1 MWQRLRSPLLF
12 LSLGMNVA
20 FLVVLGFLY
29 FTGFPGGKKGLYHD
43 RHPGHRTHEKHR
55 EKRPKDPG
63 WRFYRHKVGVSET
76 QWRNLRPDMEAFHRK
91 AYRIC
96 RRIRKLRNEVLRALE
111 SADPDTAVIEQKE
124 EKILQ
129 LKRRKQRLFIEY
141 MRGKKQSLTPG
152 QQERFFGMLRKG
164 RNCDR
169 HARFLE
175 DIPGRKGG
183 QHHRGG

>member
-29 FTGFPGGKKGLYHD
+29 FTGFPEGKEARYRNVD
-43 RHPGHRTHEKHR
+43 PGRRTHKKH
-55 EKRPKDPG
+55 EQKKQKEPG
-63 WRFYRHKVGVSET
+63 WGFYRHRVGVSET
-76 QWRNLRPDMEAFHRK
+76 QWQNLRPDMEAFHRK

-96 RRIRKLRNEVLRALE
+96 RRIRNLRNDVLRTLE
-111 SADPDTAVIEQKE
+111 SADPDTAVMERKE
-124 EKILQ
+124 EEILQ
-129 LKRRKQRLFIEY
+129 LKRKKQRLFVEY
-141 MRGKKQSLTPG
+141 MRGKKQYLTPK

-164 RNCDR
+164 RDCDR

-175 DIPGRKGG
+175 DVPGRG
-183 QHHRGG
+183 HHDD